1 MVCTKGGMQ
10 VGSLEK
16 DFGTVLQVLSL
27 ALAKASIVLDFS
39 FFLARK

>member
-10 VGSLEK
+10 VGSLKK

-27 ALAKASIVLDFS
+27 AQAKASIVLD
-39 FFLARK
+39 L